1 MLELSEKLVSKELD
15 IMDSMERK
23 FVREGRIKKNG
34 NERVMLLFSDLLVLA
49 KESTKKGQAMYDVR
63 RVIPLQAARLRSH
76 RHHPKAGSKA
86 LGFDVMAPEPG
97 GKRYTADF
105 AASSDEERES
115 WLAALK
121 AQVMAQLQR
130 AELRDSF
137 EGEPVCVY
145 GQHHQLCDGT
155 LAHAALAGDADT
167 VRRLREHDG
176 DEFGHLVG
184 EQDEFGATPLAI
196 AAFAG
201 EVEVLDLMLTAEGV
215 KPRLRSLGAERDSD
229 GLTLLCRAAAR
240 GHSDVIGVLAQATDL
255 VEGLHVVDGGDAST
269 PVFDLN
275 RTDARGSAQLFPA
288 RLPPPARPPSPV
300 ADCCD
305 CRGFSVAAGARG
317 AAPARPSGTC
327 ARGGRG
333 CRGQRRRRR
342 EDRAHAGVHDRAD
355 CRRAAVARA
364 GRLRGDSVRG
374 GPCRAALCC
383 GSVGRAA
390 APMCGRSAHGW
401 REAEC
406 EESPGNVLASPDC
419 ESSGC

>member
-1 MLELSEKLVSKELD
+1 MEGGAAVAEPEPELEPAPGVDDAEDDAQNMMKVRRPAERSRRSRALSALTLPRSQMLELSEKLVSKELD

-86 LGFDVMAPEPG
+86 LGFDVMLPEPG

-115 WLAALK
+115 WLATLK
-121 AQVMAQLQR
+121 AQVMSQLQR

-145 GQHHQLCDGT
+145 GQHHQLCGGT

-215 KPRLRSLGAERDSD
+215 KPRLRSLAAERDSD

-269 PVFDLN
+269 PVFDLD

-288 RLPPPARPPSPV
+288 RLPPPAQS
-300 ADCCD
+300 
-305 CRGFSVAAGARG
+305 CR
-317 AAPARPSGTC
+317 
-327 ARGGRG
+327 
-333 CRGQRRRRR
+333 
-342 EDRAHAGVHDRAD
+342 
-355 CRRAAVARA
+355 
-364 GRLRGDSVRG
+364 
-374 GPCRAALCC
+374 
-383 GSVGRAA
+383 
-390 APMCGRSAHGW
+390 
-401 REAEC
+401 
-406 EESPGNVLASPDC
+406 
-419 ESSGC
+419 